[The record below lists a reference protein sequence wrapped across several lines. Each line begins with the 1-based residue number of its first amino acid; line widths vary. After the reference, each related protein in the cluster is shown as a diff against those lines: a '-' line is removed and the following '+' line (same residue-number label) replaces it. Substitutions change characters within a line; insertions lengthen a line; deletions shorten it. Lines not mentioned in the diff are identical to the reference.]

1 MKDYNFLEVE
11 KKWQNYWIENKT
23 FKTDINSDKPKYYC
37 LDMFP
42 YPSGSGLHVG
52 HPKGYTAT
60 DIMSRYKRL
69 KGFSVMHP
77 MGWDAFGLPAEQ
89 YAQKTNNHPGE
100 FTNKNI
106 DTFRKQ
112 IQSLGFSYDWDREV
126 NTTEPEYYKWSQWI
140 FIQLYKHGLAEVK
153 EVPVNFCPE
162 CKAVLANEEVS
173 DGLCERG
180 HQVER
185 KLMRQWVLKITKY
198 ADRLLQDL
206 DKLDWPES
214 LKDMQRNWIG
224 KSSGAIIDFSI
235 DNQEE
240 IISVFTTKP
249 YTIYGVSAIVIAC
262 EHPLVKKLVT
272 KDNQEQVEAFIQ
284 KTVNQSDL
292 QRSEL
297 NTEKLGIFTGSYVK
311 HPFSGELLPVYI
323 GDYVLPIF
331 GTGAVMCAPS
341 HDQRDF
347 DFAKKYDL
355 AFKQIQ
361 NGDPAQAI
369 VSDEEVLINSEN
381 LNGLTPVEANKQ
393 VISMLEQH
401 GCGHEEVTFK
411 LRDWIFSRQRYWGEP
426 FPVFYDDEGNIH
438 LVDEEDLPVKLPHL
452 DQFLPGEDGQSPL
465 VNAAD
470 WLNVEIDGK
479 HYTRETN
486 TMPQWA
492 GSCWYYVRYLDPH
505 NDQQLVDPQIAKK
518 WLPVDLYIGGA
529 EHAVLHLLYA
539 RFWFKFL
546 YDIGVVPVDEPF
558 MRLFNQGMILGE
570 DNQKMSKSK
579 GNVVNPDD
587 IVKSHG
593 ADALRLYEMFM
604 GPLDASVGW
613 TEKGLNGA
621 KKFIDRVWRMFDSV
635 EVVDNQE
642 ELEVLLNQTIYKVEK
657 DIENLSFNTAISQL
671 MIFVNEVYQK
681 QQMTKS
687 QMERFIVIISPF
699 IPHVAEELN
708 LEVLGNNFSVNELTW
723 PAVDASKLVANT
735 VEVIVQ
741 VNGKIKAKLQIE
753 RDLDKDSLY
762 NLAKEN
768 VKDHLEGKD
777 IIKEIVVV
785 NKLVNFV
792 VK

>member
-11 KKWQNYWIENKT
+11 KKWQNYWVENKT

-89 YAQKTNNHPGE
+89 YAQKTNNHPGD

-180 HQVER
+180 HHVER
-185 KLMRQWVLKITKY
+185 KPMRQWVLKITKY
-198 ADRLLQDL
+198 ADRLLKDL

-224 KSSGAIIDFSI
+224 KSSGAIIDFSV
-235 DNQEE
+235 DNQDDV
-240 IISVFTTKP
+240 ISVFTTKP
-249 YTIYGVSAIVIAC
+249 YTIYGVSAVVVAC
-262 EHPLVKKLVT
+262 EHPLVNKLVT
-272 KDNQEQVEAFIQ
+272 KDNQEEVEAFIQ

-297 NTEKLGIFTGSYVK
+297 NTDKQGIFTGSYVE

-323 GDYVLPIF
+323 GDYVLPTF

-341 HDQRDF
+341 HDQRDY

-361 NGDPAQAI
+361 NGDTNKAI
-369 VSDEEVLINSEN
+369 VSDEEVLINSDS
-381 LNGLTPVEANKQ
+381 LNGLTPSDANKQ
-393 VISMLEQH
+393 VIGMLEQH
-401 GCGHEEVTFK
+401 GCGQEEVTFK

-426 FPVFYDDEGNIH
+426 FPVLYDDEGNIR
-438 LVDEEDLPVKLPHL
+438 LVDEADLPVKLPHL

-465 VNAAD
+465 VNATD

-505 NDQQLVDPQIAKK
+505 NDQQLVDPKIAKK

-642 ELEVLLNQTIYKVEK
+642 ELEVLLNQTIDKVEK

-681 QQMTKS
+681 HQMTRS

-723 PAVDASKLVANT
+723 PAVDAAKLVANT

-768 VKDHLEGKD
+768 VKEHIEGKD
-777 IIKEIVVV
+777 IVKEIVVV

>member
-11 KKWQNYWIENKT
+11 KKWQNYWVENKT

-60 DIMSRYKRL
+60 DIVSRYKRL

-185 KLMRQWVLKITKY
+185 KPMRQWVLKITKY
-198 ADRLLQDL
+198 ADRLLKDL

-235 DNQEE
+235 DNQEDT
-240 IISVFTTKP
+240 ISVFTTKP

-284 KTVNQSDL
+284 KTINQSDL

-297 NTEKLGIFTGSYVK
+297 NTDKLGIFTGSYVK

-323 GDYVLPIF
+323 GDYVLPTF

-355 AFKQIQ
+355 DFKQIQ

-369 VSDEEVLINSEN
+369 VSEEEVLINSDN

-426 FPVFYDDEGNIH
+426 FPVLYDDEGNIH

-465 VNAAD
+465 VNATD

-642 ELEVLLNQTIYKVEK
+642 ELEVLLNQTIDKVEK

-753 RDLDKDSLY
+753 RDLDKHSLY

>member
-11 KKWQNYWIENKT
+11 KKWQNYWVENKT

-180 HQVER
+180 HKVER
-185 KLMRQWVLKITKY
+185 KPMRQWVLKITKY

-235 DNQEE
+235 DNQED

-262 EHPLVKKLVT
+262 EHPLVNKLVT

-297 NTEKLGIFTGSYVK
+297 NTDKLGIFTGSYVK

-323 GDYVLPIF
+323 GDYVLPTF

-369 VSDEEVLINSEN
+369 VSEEEVLINSDN
-381 LNGLTPVEANKQ
+381 LNGLTPSDANKQ

-426 FPVFYDDEGNIH
+426 FPVLYDDEGNIR

-465 VNAAD
+465 INATD

-505 NDQQLVDPQIAKK
+505 NDQQLVDSQIAKK

-604 GPLDASVGW
+604 GSLDASVGW

-642 ELEVLLNQTIYKVEK
+642 GLEVLLNQTIDKVEK
-657 DIENLSFNTAISQL
+657 DIENLAFNTAISQL

-753 RDLDKDSLY
+753 RDLDKDNLY

-777 IIKEIVVV
+777 IVKEIVVV

>member
-11 KKWQNYWIENKT
+11 KKWQNYWVENKT

-89 YAQKTNNHPGE
+89 YAQKTNNHPGD

-173 DGLCERG
+173 DGLCDRG
-180 HQVER
+180 HHVER
-185 KLMRQWVLKITKY
+185 KPMRQWVLKITKY
-198 ADRLLQDL
+198 ADRLLKDL

-224 KSSGAIIDFSI
+224 KSSGAIIDFSV
-235 DNQEE
+235 DNQDDV
-240 IISVFTTKP
+240 ISVFTTKP
-249 YTIYGVSAIVIAC
+249 YTIYGVSAVVVAC
-262 EHPLVKKLVT
+262 EHPLVNKLVT
-272 KDNQEQVEAFIQ
+272 KDNQEEVEAFIQ

-297 NTEKLGIFTGSYVK
+297 NTDKQGIFTGSYVE

-323 GDYVLPIF
+323 GDYVLPTF

-341 HDQRDF
+341 HDQRDY

-361 NGDPAQAI
+361 NCDTNKAI
-369 VSDEEVLINSEN
+369 VSDEEVLINSDS
-381 LNGLTPVEANKQ
+381 LNGLTPSDANKQ
-393 VISMLEQH
+393 VIGMLEQH
-401 GCGHEEVTFK
+401 GCGQEEVTFK

-426 FPVFYDDEGNIH
+426 FPVLYDDEGNIR
-438 LVDEEDLPVKLPHL
+438 LVDEADLPVKLPHL

-465 VNAAD
+465 VNATD

-505 NDQQLVDPQIAKK
+505 NDQQLVDPKIAKK

-621 KKFIDRVWRMFDSV
+621 KKFIDRVWRMFDSI

-642 ELEVLLNQTIYKVEK
+642 ELEVLLNQTIDKVEK

-681 QQMTKS
+681 HQMTRS

-723 PAVDASKLVANT
+723 PSVDAAKLVANT

-768 VKDHLEGKD
+768 VKEHIEGKD
-777 IIKEIVVV
+777 IVKEIVVV

>member
-11 KKWQNYWIENKT
+11 KKWQNYWVENKT

-89 YAQKTNNHPGE
+89 YAQKTNNHPGD

-180 HQVER
+180 HHVER
-185 KLMRQWVLKITKY
+185 KPMRQWVLKITKY
-198 ADRLLQDL
+198 ADRLLKDL

-224 KSSGAIIDFSI
+224 KSSGAIIDFSVN
-235 DNQEE
+235 NQDDV
-240 IISVFTTKP
+240 ISVFTTKP
-249 YTIYGVSAIVIAC
+249 YTIYGVSAVVVAC
-262 EHPLVKKLVT
+262 EHPLVNNLVT
-272 KDNQEQVEAFIQ
+272 KDNQEEVEAFIQ

-297 NTEKLGIFTGSYVK
+297 NTDKQGIFTGSYVK

-323 GDYVLPIF
+323 GDYVLPTF

-341 HDQRDF
+341 HDQRDY

-361 NGDPAQAI
+361 NGDTNKAI
-369 VSDEEVLINSEN
+369 VSDEEVLINSDS
-381 LNGLTPVEANKQ
+381 LNGLTPSDANKQ
-393 VISMLEQH
+393 VIGMLEQH
-401 GCGHEEVTFK
+401 GCGQEEVTFK

-426 FPVFYDDEGNIH
+426 FPVLYDDEGNIR
-438 LVDEEDLPVKLPHL
+438 LVDEADLPVKLPHL

-465 VNAAD
+465 VNATD

-505 NDQQLVDPQIAKK
+505 NDQQLVDPKIAKK

-621 KKFIDRVWRMFDSV
+621 KKFIDRVWRMFDSI

-642 ELEVLLNQTIYKVEK
+642 ELEVLLNQTIDKVEK

-681 QQMTKS
+681 HQMTRS

-723 PAVDASKLVANT
+723 PAVDAAKLVANT
-735 VEVIVQ
+735 VEIIVQ

-768 VKDHLEGKD
+768 VKEHIEGKD
-777 IIKEIVVV
+777 IVKEIVVV

>member
-11 KKWQNYWIENKT
+11 KKWQNYWVEHKT

-185 KLMRQWVLKITKY
+185 KPMRQWVLKITKY
-198 ADRLLQDL
+198 ADRLLKDL

-235 DNQEE
+235 DNQED

-249 YTIYGVSAIVIAC
+249 YTIYGVSAVVIAC
-262 EHPLVKKLVT
+262 EHPLVNKLVT

-297 NTEKLGIFTGSYVK
+297 NIEKLGIFTGSYVK

-323 GDYVLPIF
+323 GDYVLPTF

-369 VSDEEVLINSEN
+369 VSDEEVLINSDN
-381 LNGLTPVEANKQ
+381 LNGLTPVEANTK

-426 FPVFYDDEGNIH
+426 FPVLYDDEGNIH

-465 VNAAD
+465 VNATD

-635 EVVDNQE
+635 EVVYNQE
-642 ELEVLLNQTIYKVEK
+642 ELEVLLNQTIDKVEK

-741 VNGKIKAKLQIE
+741 VNGKIKSKLQIK

-768 VKDHLEGKD
+768 VIDHLEGRD

>member
-11 KKWQNYWIENKT
+11 KKWQNYWVENKT

-89 YAQKTNNHPGE
+89 YAQKTNNHPGD

-180 HQVER
+180 HHVER
-185 KLMRQWVLKITKY
+185 KPMRQWVLKITKY
-198 ADRLLQDL
+198 ADRLLKDL

-224 KSSGAIIDFSI
+224 KSSGAIIDFSV
-235 DNQEE
+235 DNQDDV
-240 IISVFTTKP
+240 ISVFTTKP
-249 YTIYGVSAIVIAC
+249 YTIYGVSAVVVAC
-262 EHPLVKKLVT
+262 EHPLVNKLVT
-272 KDNQEQVEAFIQ
+272 KDNQEEVEAFIQ

-297 NTEKLGIFTGSYVK
+297 NTDKQGIFTGSYVE

-323 GDYVLPIF
+323 GDYVLPTF

-341 HDQRDF
+341 HDQRDY

-361 NGDPAQAI
+361 NGDTNKAI
-369 VSDEEVLINSEN
+369 VSDEEVLINSDS
-381 LNGLTPVEANKQ
+381 LNGLTPSDANKQ
-393 VISMLEQH
+393 VIGMLEQH
-401 GCGHEEVTFK
+401 GCGQEEVTFK

-426 FPVFYDDEGNIH
+426 FPVLYDDEGNIR
-438 LVDEEDLPVKLPHL
+438 LVDEADLPVKLPHL

-465 VNAAD
+465 VNATD

-505 NDQQLVDPQIAKK
+505 NDQQLVDPEIAKK

-642 ELEVLLNQTIYKVEK
+642 ELEVLLNQTIDKVEK

-681 QQMTKS
+681 HQMTRS

-723 PAVDASKLVANT
+723 PAVDAAKLVANT

-768 VKDHLEGKD
+768 VKEHIEGKD
-777 IIKEIVVV
+777 IVKEIVVV

>member
-11 KKWQNYWIENKT
+11 KKWQNYWVENKT

-89 YAQKTNNHPGE
+89 YAQKTNNHPGD

-173 DGLCERG
+173 DGLCDRG
-180 HQVER
+180 HHVER
-185 KLMRQWVLKITKY
+185 KPMRQWVLKITKY
-198 ADRLLQDL
+198 ADRLLKDL

-224 KSSGAIIDFSI
+224 KSSGAIIDFSV
-235 DNQEE
+235 DNQDDV
-240 IISVFTTKP
+240 ISVFTTKP
-249 YTIYGVSAIVIAC
+249 YTIYGVSAVVVAC
-262 EHPLVKKLVT
+262 EHPLVNKLVT
-272 KDNQEQVEAFIQ
+272 KDNQEEVEAFIQ

-297 NTEKLGIFTGSYVK
+297 NTDKQGIFTGSYVK

-323 GDYVLPIF
+323 GDYVLPTF

-341 HDQRDF
+341 HDQRDY

-361 NGDPAQAI
+361 NGDTNKAI
-369 VSDEEVLINSEN
+369 VSDEEVLINSDS
-381 LNGLTPVEANKQ
+381 LNGLTPSDANKQ
-393 VISMLEQH
+393 VIGMLEQH
-401 GCGHEEVTFK
+401 GCGQEEVTFK

-426 FPVFYDDEGNIH
+426 FPVLYDDEGNIR
-438 LVDEEDLPVKLPHL
+438 LVDEADLPVKLPHL

-465 VNAAD
+465 VNATD

-505 NDQQLVDPQIAKK
+505 NDQQLVDPKIAKK

-642 ELEVLLNQTIYKVEK
+642 ELEVLLNQTIDKVEK

-681 QQMTKS
+681 HQMTRS

-723 PAVDASKLVANT
+723 PAVDAAKLVANT

-768 VKDHLEGKD
+768 VKEHIEGKD
-777 IIKEIVVV
+777 IVKEIVVV